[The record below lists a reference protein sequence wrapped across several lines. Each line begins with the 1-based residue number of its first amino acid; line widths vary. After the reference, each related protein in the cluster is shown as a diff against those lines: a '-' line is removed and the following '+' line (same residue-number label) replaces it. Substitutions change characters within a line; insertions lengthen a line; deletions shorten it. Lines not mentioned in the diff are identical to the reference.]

1 MSTRPLFTSP
11 QISSEYYT
19 EMAHVHFGLRRLT
32 QSYDETEVIEEFH
45 RVLGQKRLG
54 KKSA

>member
-1 MSTRPLFTSP
+1 
-11 QISSEYYT
+11 
-19 EMAHVHFGLRRLT
+19 MAHVHFGLRRLS
-32 QSYDETEVIEEFH
+32 QRYDDAEVIEEFH